1 MRGQASQLLIC
12 VAHTK
17 EQLDKGIGAFV
28 ATGKELGVI

>member
-1 MRGQASQLLIC
+1 MQGHASQLLIC

-17 EQLDKGIGAFV
+17 EQLDKGIEAFL